1 MRPTKRRDAAP
12 KIPEGE
18 DKPREMESEK
28 VEPEKKED
36 DMSEDDTGGSI
47 ERDRDDRDEL
57 N

>member
-1 MRPTKRRDAAP
+1 MRPTKKQAP
-12 KIPEGE
+12 KQPEGE
-18 DKPREMESEK
+18 EKPTEEGD

-47 ERDRDDRDEL
+47 QRDRDDRDEL